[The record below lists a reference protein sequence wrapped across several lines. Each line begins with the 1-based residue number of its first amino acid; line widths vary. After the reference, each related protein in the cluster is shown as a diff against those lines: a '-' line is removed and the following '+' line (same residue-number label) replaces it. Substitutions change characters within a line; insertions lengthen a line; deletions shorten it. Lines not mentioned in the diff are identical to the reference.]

1 MYINVPAI
9 ILIDGSIYV
18 DGADGTDIDGG
29 GGSGGAVFIEAG
41 KYLVGEHY
49 VVRYLIIR
57 PYLS

>member
-49 VVRYLIIR
+49 VVRYPII
-57 PYLS
+57 